1 MLFDE
6 LEVLEYYIS
15 MYKDKLVQIVLK
27 YIKVFYK
34 VVKENICIRFFIIDI
49 YRKF

>member
-15 MYKDKLVQIVLK
+15 MYKDKLVYIK
-27 YIKVFYK
+27 YIKVFCK
-34 VVKENICIRFFIIDI
+34 VVKENIRFFIIDI

>member
-27 YIKVFYK
+27 YIKVFC
-34 VVKENICIRFFIIDI
+34 VKLLKKILDFL
-49 YRKF
+49 

>member
-27 YIKVFYK
+27 YIKVFCK
-34 VVKENICIRFFIIDI
+34 VVKENIRFFIKDI